1 MWKVYILSKDKA
13 KSLKNNFSRGV
24 LMKINQVEEL
34 VGITKKN
41 IRFYEDQGLINPN
54 RNLEN
59 GYRDYSLDDVKIL
72 NQIKLLRRL
81 EVPIEG
87 IRKLQQKEISLDQC
101 LERQI
106 AEFSKRQK
114 DMDILSELCREIVD
128 AHDSLEDLDS
138 EKYLD
143 DMKRLEKGGVTFM
156 DINKTDVKKV
166 KRGPKIAAIVGILFW
181 IAMIL
186 IMVWAKMEDPET
198 PWILVL
204 LMVAIFGSCIV
215 GICMALSQRLKEIDG
230 GELNEANKY

>member
-1 MWKVYILSKDKA
+1 
-13 KSLKNNFSRGV
+13 
-24 LMKINQVEEL
+24 
-34 VGITKKN
+34 
-41 IRFYEDQGLINPN
+41 
-54 RNLEN
+54 
-59 GYRDYSLDDVKIL
+59 
-72 NQIKLLRRL
+72 
-81 EVPIEG
+81 
-87 IRKLQQKEISLDQC
+87 
-101 LERQI
+101 
-106 AEFSKRQK
+106 
-114 DMDILSELCREIVD
+114 MDILSELCKEIID
-128 AHDSLEDLDS
+128 AHDSLEDLNS